1 MLKPVFQLAAVGVL
15 GVVVWK
21 ALSVFMLPLLGALLG
36 ILLKVALL
44 VGIGFL
50 VMWLLRKPKDEPTK
64 DDEAPASSAG

>member
-15 GVVVWK
+15 GVLVWK
-21 ALSVFMLPLLGALLG
+21 VFSIFMLPLLGTLLG

-44 VGIGFL
+44 VGIAFL

-64 DDEAPASSAG
+64 EDEAPAS

>member
-21 ALSVFMLPLLGALLG
+21 VLSIFMLPLLG

-44 VGIGFL
+44 VGVVFL

-64 DDEAPASSAG
+64 DEEAPAT